1 MRIFFSSFVEVEKKV
16 WVTQR
21 SVNVSLRPVFVRS
34 KKAIP
39 ARDRIQMPKQI
50 SKTLH
55 LKKISLRVEW

>member
-21 SVNVSLRPVFVRS
+21 QFNVSLRPVFVRS

-39 ARDRIQMPKQI
+39 ARDRIQNAQE
-50 SKTLH
+50 LFDW
-55 LKKISLRVEW
+55 KKSVYE